1 MSHSRSTKKMPTTY
15 SAVTTTPGLKPGSAN
30 AAKASPPPPAQ
41 TLQQPAKAKP
51 KNSRRRSSYK
61 SGPSFLWM
69 LPFGLVTLAVVALFL
84 VLLGSNQISG
94 KLVAEETSYDFGQV
108 KLNGGLV
115 TTQIPLKIQDD
126 GVLVSK
132 IATT

>member
-1 MSHSRSTKKMPTTY
+1 MSHSRSTRKMAGPHPVAT
-15 SAVTTTPGLKPGSAN
+15 SVPGTKPQSGPSN
-30 AAKASPPPPAQ
+30 VAKVSQHQAQ
-41 TLQQPAKAKP
+41 PLPKPAKPKS

-61 SGPSFLWM
+61 SGPSFWWM
-69 LPFGLVTLAVVALFL
+69 LPFGLVALAVVALLL
-84 VLLGSNQISG
+84 VLLGGYQLAAN
-94 KLVAEETSYDFGQV
+94 LVAAKTSYDFGQV

-132 IATT
+132 I